1 MSKRHRPVLVVT
13 NLLDETADVVIR
25 VLNARAVPVA
35 RLDPGVDL
43 REGGALAATL
53 GPDGMQGHITTVT
66 RRIELGDVRSVYWR
80 RPTAYSPPANLDGA
94 AGEWAV
100 HQFRWGMGGVL
111 AALPRCLYLNHPL
124 RNRTAEYKPSQL
136 AVASRVGLSTPAT
149 LITTDPQQAR
159 EFCTAQRD
167 GAIYK
172 PLWTSP
178 YPDAEGQARTVW
190 VSAVDPGDITDA
202 VSVCPH
208 LFQAKVPKEFDVRL
222 TAVGDKLFAVRIDI
236 DGSHLDWRKDYSKL
250 HYAAVPVPAD
260 VAGGI
265 RAYLREFG
273 LTYGAFDFAVTGD
286 GQWTF
291 IECNAN
297 GQWAWFPE
305 EIRDPI
311 AQALADQLQ
320 KGLS

>member
-13 NLLDETADVVIR
+13 NLLDESADVVIR

-35 RLDPGVDL
+35 RLDPGVDVCD
-43 REGGALAATL
+43 GGAVAATL
-53 GPDGMQGHITTVT
+53 GPAGMQGHITTGT
-66 RRIELGDVRSVYWR
+66 RRIELGDVRSVYCR
-80 RPTAYSPPANLDGA
+80 RPTAYSPPAGLEGA
-94 AGEWAV
+94 AADWTV

-136 AVASRVGLSTPAT
+136 TVAHQVGLATPAT
-149 LITTDPQQAR
+149 LITTDPQAAR
-159 EFCTAQRD
+159 EFCATQPG

-178 YPDAEGQARTVW
+178 YPDKEGRARTVW
-190 VSAVDPGDITDA
+190 VSVVDAGDVTDA
-202 VSVCPH
+202 VQVCPH

-222 TAVGDKLFAVRIDI
+222 TAVADKLFAVRIDI
-236 DGSHLDWRKDYSKL
+236 DGSHLDWRKDYSQL
-250 HYAAVPVPAD
+250 HYAAVPVPVG

-265 RAYLREFG
+265 RAYLHEFG

-291 IECNAN
+291 LECNPN

>member
-1 MSKRHRPVLVVT
+1 MSERHRPVLVVT

-35 RLDPGVDL
+35 RLDPGVDI
-43 REGGALAATL
+43 REGGVLAAAL
-53 GPDGMQGHITTVT
+53 GPAGMQGHICTAT
-66 RRIELGDVRSVYWR
+66 RRIDLDGVRSVYWR
-80 RPTAYSPPANLDGA
+80 RPTAYAPPAGLQGA
-94 AGEWAV
+94 AGGWTV
-100 HQFRWGMGGVL
+100 HQFRWGMDGVL

-136 AVASRVGLSTPAT
+136 AVANQVGLSTPPT
-149 LITTDPQQAR
+149 LITTDPQAAK

-172 PLWTSP
+172 TLWTSP
-178 YPDAEGQARTVW
+178 YPDAEGRARTVW
-190 VSAVDPGDITDA
+190 VSVVDPDDITDA

-208 LFQAKVPKEFDVRL
+208 LFQAKVVKEFDVRL

-236 DGSHLDWRKDYSKL
+236 DGSHLDWRKDYSQL
-250 HYAAVPVPAD
+250 RYATVPVPAD
-260 VAGGI
+260 VVGGI
-265 RAYLREFG
+265 GAYLREFG
-273 LTYGAFDFAVTGD
+273 LEYGAFDFAVTSG
-286 GQWTF
+286 GHWTF
-291 IECNAN
+291 LECNPN

-305 EIRDPI
+305 DIREPI